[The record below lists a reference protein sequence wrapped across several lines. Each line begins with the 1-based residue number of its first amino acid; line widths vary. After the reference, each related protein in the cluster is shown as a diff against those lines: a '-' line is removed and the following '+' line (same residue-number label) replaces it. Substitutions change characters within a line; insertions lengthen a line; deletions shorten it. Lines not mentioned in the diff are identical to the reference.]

1 MIWNGQLYQ
10 LKILPTEPSLS
21 IIIWKNNFLVNINRA
36 YHVIFS
42 DTFLSAE
49 TL

>member
-21 IIIWKNNFLVNINRA
+21 ITIWKNTFSININRA

-42 DTFLSAE
+42 DTFLFAE